1 MKQKKLDNI
10 YEKRENQNEEIKKKS
25 EHVEKKIQENKEKK
39 IIDLKEM
46 QEKNK
51 NAVEILQGKVENIL
65 HENEVQRQM
74 VQEQILEK
82 LNRFS
87 DNNKRNIEKKHVDFE
102 NKLAHSF
109 QNFESKY
116 RIMNEKVEN
125 KLKMDK
131 EKPLERYEKWYI
143 NCYEKGQEKKEK
155 KKIKQLDKEDRKLE
169 KLDQIVSER
178 KVSEQ
183 AIIDNLKKSETKRN
197 ELKKEFNEKWKNKGD
212 EMHQRYLKLLEK
224 KKQQDENRNLKGI
237 EILERHTVSLTKAN
251 NIEELFGETK
261 STIYDKTI
269 ISQIDTEKRLN
280 MFMKKLDLVKN
291 SSLLKK
297 SPGERKQYYIDLKRK
312 EEEERKKKEEA
323 EQKKQE

>member
-1 MKQKKLDNI
+1 M
-10 YEKRENQNEEIKKKS
+10 
-25 EHVEKKIQENKEKK
+25 
-39 IIDLKEM
+39 IDLKEM

-51 NAVEILQGKVENIL
+51 NAVSVLQEKVESIL
-65 HENEVQRQM
+65 HENEVQRLM
-74 VQEQILEK
+74 VQEQVLEK
-82 LNRFS
+82 LNRFT
-87 DNNKRNIEKKHVDFE
+87 DNSKRNIEKKHADFE

-116 RIMNEKVEN
+116 KIMNDKIED
-125 KLKMDK
+125 KLKTNR

-155 KKIKQLDKEDRKLE
+155 KKIKQLDKEDKKLE
-169 KLDQIVSER
+169 KLEEIESQRLI
-178 KVSEQ
+178 SEQ
-183 AIIDNLKKSETKRN
+183 AIIDNLKNSETKRK
-197 ELKKEFNEKWKNKGD
+197 ELKKEFNEKWKNKGE
-212 EMHQRYLKLLEK
+212 EMHHRYLKLLEK
-224 KKQQDENRNLKGI
+224 KKQQDESRNLKGI
-237 EILERHTVSLTKAN
+237 EILERHTVSLTKAK

-297 SPGERKQYYIDLKRK
+297 SPGERKQYYADLKRK
-312 EEEERKKKEEA
+312 EEEDRKKKEEA